1 MSLKETLQQDRI
13 KAMREGDTDRRN
25 ALGLL
30 LAAIKQ
36 EEVDGQISLDDEGV
50 MTVLQKQAKQRRE
63 SIADY
68 EKAGRAEMAAGEQAE
83 LDIIE
88 SYLPQQMGR
97 EEIAA
102 IAGKIIAELGV
113 TDAKGMGQIMGKLM
127 PSVKGKADGRLV
139 NEVVRELLQNQ

>member
-13 KAMREGDTDRRN
+13 AAMRGGDTEKRN

-36 EEVDGQISLDDEGV
+36 EEIDNQTTLDDEGV
-50 MTVLQKQAKQRRE
+50 QAILMKQAKQRRE
-63 SIADY
+63 SMADY
-68 EKAGRAEMAAGEQAE
+68 EKAGNPEMVASEQAE
-83 LDIIE
+83 LTIIE

-97 EEIAA
+97 AEVAA
-102 IAGKIIAELGV
+102 IAAEIIAELGV

-127 PSVKGKADGRLV
+127 PKLKGQADGRLV
-139 NEVVRELLQNQ
+139 NEVVRELLQQ

>member
-1 MSLKETLQQDRI
+1 MSLKEQLQQDRI
-13 KAMREGDTDRRN
+13 AAMRGGDTAKRN

-36 EEVDGQISLDDEGV
+36 EEVDTRITLDDEGV
-50 MTVLQKQAKQRRE
+50 LAVLMKQAKQRRE

-68 EKAGRAEMAAGEQAE
+68 EKAGRTEMAAGEQAE

-97 EEIAA
+97 AEVEALAA
-102 IAGKIIAELGV
+102 AIIAELGV
-113 TDAKGMGQIMGKLM
+113 TDARGMGQVMGKLM
-127 PSVKGKADGRLV
+127 PKVKGQADGRLV
-139 NEVVRELLQNQ
+139 NEVVRDLLNNP